1 MNYHPFVVTSA
12 LMFSFTVAQAQS
24 PANED
29 FSKPATTSWP
39 TYHGDY
45 SGRHDSVLRQIT
57 PANVKGL
64 TLAWFYRVPTGNQGA
79 ILGGAAPAAGADGLR
94 PAAAA
99 PGNGGP
105 GLGAPAP
112 RNPGGGFGGARAATI
127 KSIPLQK
134 DGVLYFTTTNNAYAV
149 DAVSGADRWHYA
161 WQGRTA
167 IGNRGVGMLGNTLFF
182 ETGDNHIVA
191 LDTTSG
197 KERWNKALAPSDA
210 INFSTSAPLIIR
222 NHVIVGVGG
231 DSGPNSTWVEARDPD
246 TGEVQWQ
253 WYVTPRAGEPGVE
266 TWPSAAAAAVGAG
279 APWQPPTYDPQ
290 LNLIYVTTGNP
301 TPTYNG
307 HSREG
312 DNLYTCSIV
321 ALNPDTGKLVWYY
334 QISPHDTHDWDS
346 TQTPV
351 LIDANYEGAPRKM
364 VAIASRNG
372 YYFLLDRTNGKMLA
386 VKPFIP
392 TANGYKGLGPNK
404 ELIPNKELEPSQG
417 GSLVS
422 PDSDGAANYPAPA
435 FSPSTGLFY
444 VNATTSFSIFYLFPD
459 KRDPT
464 GFARGSEHHT
474 GLFDSSLLALDFATG
489 NVKWEH
495 KYPEA
500 AGFWSSTYP
509 GVLSTDSGLLF
520 SGDPSGNF
528 VAFDQKSGKSL
539 WHAALNT
546 TVSNTPET
554 YELQGKQYVVVASG
568 DTLFA
573 FALQ

>member
-1 MNYHPFVVTSA
+1 MNYRFLAALPFIVG
-12 LMFSFTVAQAQS
+12 LPFSYAQS
-24 PANED
+24 VTTED
-29 FSKPATTSWP
+29 LSKPPTTSWP

-45 SGRHDSVLRQIT
+45 SGRHDSPLRQIT
-57 PANVKGL
+57 PANVKAL
-64 TLAWFYRVPTGNQGA
+64 TLAWFYRLPTNTQGA
-79 ILGGAAPAAGADGLR
+79 VTGGAGLAPAGAGGRGNPAAVAR
-94 PAAAA
+94 PAA
-99 PGNGGP
+99 
-105 GLGAPAP
+105 
-112 RNPGGGFGGARAATI
+112 I

-134 DGVLYFTTTNNAYAV
+134 DGVLYFTTTNNVYAV
-149 DAVSGADRWHYA
+149 DARSGTERWHYI
-161 WQGRTA
+161 WQGRSA
-167 IGNRGVGMLGNTLFF
+167 IGNRGVGISGDSIFL
-182 ETGDNHIVA
+182 ETGDNHFVS
-191 LDTTSG
+191 LEVSTG
-197 KERWNKALAPSDA
+197 KEQWNKRLASEDA
-210 INFSTSAPLIIR
+210 VNFSTSAPLIIR
-222 NHVIVGVGG
+222 NHVIVGIGG
-231 DSGPNSTWVEARDPD
+231 DSGPNPTWVESRDPK

-253 WYVTPRAGEPGVE
+253 WNVTPKAGEPGIE
-266 TWPSAAAAAVGAG
+266 TWPSPAAAAVGAG

-307 HSREG
+307 KGREG

-321 ALNPDTGKLVWYY
+321 ALNPDTGKMVWYY

-392 TANGYKGLGPNK
+392 TANAYKGVGPNK
-404 ELIPNKELEPSQG
+404 ELIPNKDLEPSQG

-422 PDSDGAANYPAPA
+422 PDSDGASNYPAPA

-464 GFARGSEHHT
+464 GFGRGSEYHT
-474 GLFDSSLLALDFATG
+474 GLFDSSLLALDYATG

-509 GVLSTDSGLLF
+509 GMLSTDAGLLF
-520 SGDPSGNF
+520 TGDPSGDF
-528 VAFDQKSGKSL
+528 VAYDQRNGKSL
-539 WHAALNT
+539 WHTSLGT

-554 YELQGKQYVVVASG
+554 YELDGKQYILVASG

>member
-1 MNYHPFVVTSA
+1 MNYRFLAALPFFVVLPLSY
-12 LMFSFTVAQAQS
+12 AQS
-24 PANED
+24 VDTED
-29 FSKPATTSWP
+29 LSKPPTTSWP

-45 SGRHDSVLRQIT
+45 SGRHDSPLRQIT

-64 TLAWFYRVPTGNQGA
+64 TLAWFYRLSTNTQGA
-79 ILGGAAPAAGADGLR
+79 IIGGAGLAPAAGAGR
-94 PAAAA
+94 GNPAAAA
-99 PGNGGP
+99 R
-105 GLGAPAP
+105 PA
-112 RNPGGGFGGARAATI
+112 AI

-134 DGVLYFTTTNNAYAV
+134 DGVLYFTTTNNVYAV
-149 DAVSGADRWHYA
+149 DARSGTERWHYI
-161 WQGRTA
+161 WQGRSA
-167 IGNRGVGMLGNTLFF
+167 IGNRGVGISGDSIFL
-182 ETGDNHIVA
+182 ETGDNHFVSLEA
-191 LDTTSG
+191 STG
-197 KERWNKALAPSDA
+197 KEQWNKRLASEDA
-210 INFSTSAPLIIR
+210 VNFSTSAPLIIR
-222 NHVIVGVGG
+222 NHVIVGIGG
-231 DSGPNSTWVEARDPD
+231 DSGPNPTWVESRDPK

-253 WYVTPRAGEPGVE
+253 WNVTPKAGEPGIE
-266 TWPSAAAAAVGAG
+266 TWPSPAAAAVGAG

-307 HSREG
+307 KGREG

-321 ALNPDTGKLVWYY
+321 ALNPDTGKMVWYY

-392 TANGYKGLGPNK
+392 TANAYKGVGPNK
-404 ELIPNKELEPSQG
+404 ELIPNKDLEPSQG

-444 VNATTSFSIFYLFPD
+444 VNATTSFSIFYLFPE

-464 GFARGSEHHT
+464 GFGRGSEYHT
-474 GLFDSSLLALDFATG
+474 GLFDSSLLALDYATG

-509 GVLSTDSGLLF
+509 GMLSTDAGLLF
-520 SGDPSGNF
+520 TGDPSGNF
-528 VAFDQKSGKSL
+528 VAYDQRNGKSL
-539 WHAALNT
+539 WHASLGT
-546 TVSNTPET
+546 TVSNTPES
-554 YELQGKQYVVVASG
+554 YDLDGKQYVLVASG